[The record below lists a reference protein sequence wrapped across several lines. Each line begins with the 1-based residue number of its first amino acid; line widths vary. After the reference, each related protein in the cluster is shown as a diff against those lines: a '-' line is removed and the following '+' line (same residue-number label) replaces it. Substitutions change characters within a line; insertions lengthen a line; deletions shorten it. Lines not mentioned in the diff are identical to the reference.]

1 MNHIAHILLFTA
13 PLFVISNSS
22 YELQHKNANIFIPKA
37 LVVSNEKP
45 KEFLPKSECN
55 FDNSSNIASKKVKHF
70 AYDCLQPN
78 TNWLLIKSA
87 EANYIDELR

>member
-13 PLFVISNSS
+13 PLFVISSS
-22 YELQHKNANIFIPKA
+22 NHESQYKNTDIFVPKA
-37 LVVSNEKP
+37 LVISNEKP

-55 FDNSSNIASKKVKHF
+55 FDNSSNIASKKVKNF